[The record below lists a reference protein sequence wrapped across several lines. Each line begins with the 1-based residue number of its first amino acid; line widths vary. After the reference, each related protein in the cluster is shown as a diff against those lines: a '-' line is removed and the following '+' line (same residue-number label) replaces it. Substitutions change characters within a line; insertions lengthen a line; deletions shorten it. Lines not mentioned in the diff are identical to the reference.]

1 METDILALAESH
13 LQSVAHDLEQA
24 RSDFL
29 ENERKIII
37 ELIYSQEN
45 VYEGTNPAFLSSV
58 VLPPLLNE
66 RHKLQEKI
74 HRLSEISEKIK
85 QFLQEMSNPE
95 NLAAF
100 KAYAES
106 MLALK

>member
-24 RSDFL
+24 KSDFL

-45 VYEGTNPAFLSSV
+45 VYEGTNPAFLTSV

-74 HRLSEISEKIK
+74 SRLTTISEKME
-85 QFLQEMSNPE
+85 QFIQEMANPV
-95 NLAAF
+95 NLTSF
-100 KAYAES
+100 KVYVKS
-106 MLALK
+106 MLEKK